1 MRSYRAFG
9 KETDTFEYFMKGKWR
24 RFASLPK
31 PVDPSLS
38 SWADDKILLKRAL
51 VRAGIPVPR
60 GESFFF
66 LASALR
72 FARTLSF
79 PVILKPR
86 LGSRGRH
93 TTTMIQTLEELVS
106 AFHRAKQLCGWV
118 VLEEHL
124 TGPVYRA
131 TVVDGKV
138 VGVLGGTPPRITGD
152 GISSIRDLI
161 ARKNETRP
169 DGVGVYPITPLTDVF
184 LLRQGLTVD
193 SVLQKD
199 RTIDLTE
206 KIGVRV
212 GGTSFEATDTH
223 PAIISVME
231 AAARVV
237 GDPLIGFDF
246 IIDRLDEDPSGKRW
260 GIIECNTMPF
270 INLHHDPLYG
280 PSNNVA
286 GKVWDLMERR
296 V

>member
-1 MRSYRAFG
+1 
-9 KETDTFEYFMKGKWR
+9 
-24 RFASLPK
+24 
-31 PVDPSLS
+31 
-38 SWADDKILLKRAL
+38 
-51 VRAGIPVPR
+51 
-60 GESFFF
+60 
-66 LASALR
+66 
-72 FARTLSF
+72 
-79 PVILKPR
+79 
-86 LGSRGRH
+86 
-93 TTTMIQTLEELVS
+93 
-106 AFHRAKQLCGWV
+106 
-118 VLEEHL
+118 
-124 TGPVYRA
+124 
-131 TVVDGKV
+131 
-138 VGVLGGTPPRITGD
+138 
-152 GISSIRDLI
+152 
-161 ARKNETRP
+161 
-169 DGVGVYPITPLTDVF
+169 VYPITPLTDVF